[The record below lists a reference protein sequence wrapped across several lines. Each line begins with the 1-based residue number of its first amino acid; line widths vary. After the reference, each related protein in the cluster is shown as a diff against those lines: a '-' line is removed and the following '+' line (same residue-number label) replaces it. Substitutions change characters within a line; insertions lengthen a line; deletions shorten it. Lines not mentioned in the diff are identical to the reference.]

1 MKKLILIGLPG
12 SGKTTVG
19 GLLARQLGLPFR
31 DCDPQVERL
40 AGRTVAQLF
49 SGGEECFRRWETAA
63 LQALCAG
70 EDCVLA
76 TGGGAVLRPENRA
89 LLRGTA
95 AAEPVLSHETHGV
108 VYETFPLA
116 VRRLSGS
123 EDRVNV
129 LVPRA
134 LLEQRPVTEGMELE
148 VEGEVRSF
156 NNRSGVGSRLV
167 ITVLA
172 RSVLPG
178 VGEPCNQVWL
188 RGTLCKPPILRRTPL
203 GRDICDLLLAV
214 NRRYRRADYLP
225 CIAWGRLAQEC
236 GEMTTGDPLWLN
248 GRLQSRTY
256 LKNLGEVTQE
266 RTAFE
271 ISISSL
277 EAVEDVPLSSLL

>member
-1 MKKLILIGLPG
+1 MEQK
-12 SGKTTVG
+12 
-19 GLLARQLGLPFR
+19 
-31 DCDPQVERL
+31 
-40 AGRTVAQLF
+40 
-49 SGGEECFRRWETAA
+49 
-63 LQALCAG
+63 
-70 EDCVLA
+70 
-76 TGGGAVLRPENRA
+76 ENRVV
-89 LLRGTA
+89 LRGTA
-95 AAEPVLSHETHGV
+95 AGEATLSHQVHGLDF
-108 VYETFPLA
+108 YRFPLS
-116 VRRLSGS
+116 VPRLSGR
-123 EDRVNV
+123 EDRLNI
-129 LVPRA
+129 LLPAPPEGEA
-134 LLEQRPVTEGMELE
+134 LPQAGDYLE
-148 VEGEVRSF
+148 VTGEVRSF

-225 CIAWGRLAQEC
+225 CIAWGQLAQEC
-236 GEMTTGDPLWLN
+236 GEMTTGDPLCLN

>member
-1 MKKLILIGLPG
+1 MEQK
-12 SGKTTVG
+12 
-19 GLLARQLGLPFR
+19 
-31 DCDPQVERL
+31 
-40 AGRTVAQLF
+40 
-49 SGGEECFRRWETAA
+49 
-63 LQALCAG
+63 
-70 EDCVLA
+70 
-76 TGGGAVLRPENRA
+76 ENRVV
-89 LLRGTA
+89 LRGTA
-95 AAEPVLSHETHGV
+95 AGEATLSHQVHGLDF
-108 VYETFPLA
+108 YRFPLS
-116 VRRLSGS
+116 VPRLSGR
-123 EDRVNV
+123 EDRLNI
-129 LVPRA
+129 LLPAPPEGKA
-134 LLEQRPVTEGMELE
+134 LPQSGDYLE
-148 VEGEVRSF
+148 VTGEVRSF

-225 CIAWGRLAQEC
+225 CIAWGQLAQEC

>member
-1 MKKLILIGLPG
+1 MEQK
-12 SGKTTVG
+12 
-19 GLLARQLGLPFR
+19 
-31 DCDPQVERL
+31 
-40 AGRTVAQLF
+40 
-49 SGGEECFRRWETAA
+49 
-63 LQALCAG
+63 
-70 EDCVLA
+70 
-76 TGGGAVLRPENRA
+76 ENRVV
-89 LLRGTA
+89 LRGTA
-95 AAEPVLSHETHGV
+95 AGEATLSHQVHGLDF
-108 VYETFPLA
+108 YRFPLS
-116 VRRLSGS
+116 VPRLSGR
-123 EDRVNV
+123 EDRLNI
-129 LVPRA
+129 
-134 LLEQRPVTEGMELE
+134 LLPAPPEGKTLPQAGDYLE
-148 VEGEVRSF
+148 VTGEVRSF

-225 CIAWGRLAQEC
+225 CIAWGQLAQEC

>member
-1 MKKLILIGLPG
+1 MEQK
-12 SGKTTVG
+12 
-19 GLLARQLGLPFR
+19 
-31 DCDPQVERL
+31 
-40 AGRTVAQLF
+40 
-49 SGGEECFRRWETAA
+49 
-63 LQALCAG
+63 
-70 EDCVLA
+70 
-76 TGGGAVLRPENRA
+76 ENRVV
-89 LLRGTA
+89 LRGTA
-95 AAEPVLSHETHGV
+95 AGEATLSHQVHGLDF
-108 VYETFPLA
+108 YRFPLS
-116 VRRLSGS
+116 VPRLSGR
-123 EDRVNV
+123 EDRLNI
-129 LVPRA
+129 LLPAPPEGKA
-134 LLEQRPVTEGMELE
+134 LPQAGDYLE
-148 VEGEVRSF
+148 VTGEVRSF

-225 CIAWGRLAQEC
+225 CIAWGQLAQEC

-256 LKNLGEVTQE
+256 LKNLGEATQE

-277 EAVEDVPLSSLL
+277 EPVEDVPLSSLL

>member
-1 MKKLILIGLPG
+1 M
-12 SGKTTVG
+12 
-19 GLLARQLGLPFR
+19 
-31 DCDPQVERL
+31 
-40 AGRTVAQLF
+40 
-49 SGGEECFRRWETAA
+49 
-63 LQALCAG
+63 
-70 EDCVLA
+70 
-76 TGGGAVLRPENRA
+76 
-89 LLRGTA
+89 
-95 AAEPVLSHETHGV
+95 
-108 VYETFPLA
+108 
-116 VRRLSGS
+116 
-123 EDRVNV
+123 
-129 LVPRA
+129 
-134 LLEQRPVTEGMELE
+134 
-148 VEGEVRSF
+148 
-156 NNRSGVGSRLV
+156 V

-225 CIAWGRLAQEC
+225 CIAWGQLAQEC

-277 EAVEDVPLSSLL
+277 EPVEDVPLSSLL